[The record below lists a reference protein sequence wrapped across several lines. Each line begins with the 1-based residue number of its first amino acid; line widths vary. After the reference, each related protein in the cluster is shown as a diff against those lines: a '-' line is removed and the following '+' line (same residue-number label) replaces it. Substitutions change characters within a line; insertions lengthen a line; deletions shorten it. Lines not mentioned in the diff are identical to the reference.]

1 MTDLPECPH
10 PDIQVLSPTPQGTA
24 APSPAPLTTPEA
36 TEWPDPKFLTVMPPP
51 LQPAANL
58 SDG

>member
-24 APSPAPLTTPEA
+24 VHSPAPPMTPEA
-36 TEWPDPKFLTVMPPP
+36 TERPDPKFLTVMPPS
-51 LQPAANL
+51 LQSAANL
-58 SDG
+58 SNS